1 MKKIKVLRHSNR
13 ARDINSRPTT
23 TSDVSDVASRQVPMR
38 VVRNTRRGHLIGG
51 MRDIAHIGWKSWEQ
65 SVAEMQRLQERN
77 LHKKANR
84 FHNALKSARTV

>member
-13 ARDINSRPTT
+13 ARDINLRPTT
-23 TSDVSDVASRQVPMR
+23 TSDVTSRQMPMR
-38 VVRNTRRGHLIGG
+38 VVRNIRRGHLIGG

-65 SVAEMQRLQERN
+65 LVAEMQRLQERN

-84 FHNALKSARTV
+84 FHNALKSARTL